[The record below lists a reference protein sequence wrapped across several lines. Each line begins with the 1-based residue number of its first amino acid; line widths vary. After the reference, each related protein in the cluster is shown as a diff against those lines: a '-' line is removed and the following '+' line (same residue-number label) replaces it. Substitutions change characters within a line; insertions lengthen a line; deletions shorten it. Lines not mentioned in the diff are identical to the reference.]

1 MDNAFWVENW
11 VSNMVYPRYSALF
24 PDLQLV
30 RDSLEQS
37 YFAQQKSIE
46 EQAQQIAD
54 ANERA
59 EFLTSYSCRKADE
72 MISRWRQLATYLIVR
87 HNDMA
92 VRPVDGKGQFQRSP
106 YGLGARVQRPG
117 YPEGFR
123 RQLVRQTGE
132 KYLKPGE

>member
-24 PDLQLV
+24 PDLKQV
-30 RDSLEQS
+30 RDSLENS
-37 YFAQQKSIE
+37 YFFTQKGIE
-46 EQAQQIAD
+46 QIAQTKEGAD
-54 ANERA
+54 RI
-59 EFLTSYSCRKADE
+59 EFLTKYTCMQADQ
-72 MISRWRQLATYLIVR
+72 MIRRWRQLATFLIVR

-92 VRPVDGKGQFQRSP
+92 VRPVDDKGQFQRSK

-117 YPEGFR
+117 YPEAFR

-132 KYLKPGE
+132 KYLKPAE